1 MNVLSENEKSNVIFL
16 GIHCFYKCV
25 YMIFWSKYFEKEPIS
40 ITQRLFLLFYPPVFA
55 SVSL

>member
-1 MNVLSENEKSNVIFL
+1 MNILNEKSSVIFL
-16 GIHCFYKCV
+16 GIHYFFQCV